1 MTHTM
6 PSARTIGKRYVEDYV
21 SGDQFRDWWE
31 KELFDGEKL
40 SRQGKAAPGLET
52 DVEAVA
58 ASAVRRAGAA
68 DVPVVADGIPKG
80 PVVGHVLHASWAAP
94 VYARTS
100 PAMSDFRMWSTEDWI
115 RHYAASPASSPGL
128 VNARSLAEAG
138 RIAYPSVIVDEKNR
152 VEAKFK
158 ALLADVQACKS
169 MSPNEKMNFQAEYN
183 AWRRLYCD
191 DGSGNCAT
199 APEPS
204 FFTFGLGGKLDDIE
218 KWEKR
223 IFDWQ
228 QSIASRCTLS
238 MPVVRPVPTAETDI
252 PFLRPFTSDD
262 PAYRKDAAKMM
273 KYGAV
278 AIGIVALAYMFG
290 PAARSAG
297 ARLAPK
303 KEAD

>member
-1 MTHTM
+1 
-6 PSARTIGKRYVEDYV
+6 
-21 SGDQFRDWWE
+21 
-31 KELFDGEKL
+31 
-40 SRQGKAAPGLET
+40 
-52 DVEAVA
+52 
-58 ASAVRRAGAA
+58 
-68 DVPVVADGIPKG
+68 
-80 PVVGHVLHASWAAP
+80 
-94 VYARTS
+94 
-100 PAMSDFRMWSTEDWI
+100 MSDFRQWSAEDWI
-115 RHYAASPASSPGL
+115 RHYAPARPSPSGRPG
-128 VNARSLAEAG
+128 ATALAETG

-158 ALLADVQACKS
+158 ALLVDVQACKS
-169 MSPNEKMNFQAEYN
+169 MSPNEKMTFQAEYN

-204 FFTFGLGGKLDDIE
+204 FWTLGLGGKLDDIE

-262 PAYRKDAAKMM
+262 PAYRKDAATMM

-297 ARLAPK
+297 ERLAPK
-303 KEAD
+303 KPSSE